1 MIKEFDKSEI
11 NGVMKIWL
19 DTNIIAHDFIPEKY
33 WCDNY
38 KLVRDQYMPIAKT
51 FVYKEDSVIK
61 GFISIIEGSFIG
73 ALFIKKECQGQ
84 GIGLKFINHCK
95 ELYPKLELAVYADNV
110 SAVNFY
116 KRCGFKMKIE
126 QDNEDSG
133 FREYIMFWEK

>member
-11 NGVMKIWL
+11 NEVMKIWL
-19 DTNIIAHDFIPEKY
+19 DTNIIAHDFISEKY

-38 KLVRDQYMPIAKT
+38 KLVEEQYMPIAKT

-61 GFISIIEGSFIG
+61 GFISIIEDSFIG
-73 ALFIKKECQGQ
+73 ALFVNKEYQEQ
-84 GIGLKFINHCK
+84 GIGLKLINHCK
-95 ELYPKLELAVYADNV
+95 ALYSKLELAVYVDNV
-110 SAVNFY
+110 RTVNFY
-116 KRCGFKMKIE
+116 NRCGFKMKVE